1 MAKTLKFDVEKLR
14 ETKAKCEQLADE
26 LVERRDELTEQLDTL
41 KAEWHTQAG
50 ENFFATQD
58 TDWKAQV
65 NSYIEITGA
74 IAQLLECAI
83 TQYSQVEEEAAALRL
98 KD

>member
-1 MAKTLKFDVEKLR
+1 M
-14 ETKAKCEQLADE
+14 KAN
-26 LVERRDELTEQLDTL
+26 
-41 KAEWHTQAG
+41 WHTQAG